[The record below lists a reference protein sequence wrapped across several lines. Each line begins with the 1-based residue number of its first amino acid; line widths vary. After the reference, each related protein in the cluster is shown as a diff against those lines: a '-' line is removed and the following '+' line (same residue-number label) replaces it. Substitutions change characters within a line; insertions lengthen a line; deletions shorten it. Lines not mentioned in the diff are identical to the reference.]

1 MACPRSIVSKLDSL
15 CAVRNQWSAGDGMKC
30 ASCGTDNAANRRF
43 CGACGAA
50 MPAPC
55 PVCGFANQP
64 QVRFCGGCGAPIAAP
79 PALGDSP
86 PSALAEGEL
95 RQVTI
100 LFADLSGFTRLSGEL
115 DPEEV
120 RQILDRYYA
129 CIDGAI
135 ERHGGTVHE
144 HIGDCTMGV
153 FGAPTARSN
162 DPERAVRAALQIHQG
177 MPAVS
182 QAVGREL
189 RAHVGIASGEVLI
202 GPGRQGFT
210 INGASVNLASRLT
223 SVAGEGEI
231 IVSELVHQAVA
242 DRVVSEPLGAVSVKG
257 VDRPIEAFRVKQLRA
272 VSSEFDRRPFVGRQ
286 GEVRQ
291 FLSVLA
297 GCQET
302 RSGQI
307 VHVRGEAG
315 IGKTRLVEEFRRHA
329 EASGFVCHSSYVLD
343 FGAAIGQDAVH
354 ALVRSLLGVSA
365 SASDPEREAAA
376 RRAFD
381 HGFIDDRQR
390 VFLND
395 LLDLPQPTALR
406 SLYDAMNSVTR
417 AEGKAAT
424 LAALVRGVATRSQ
437 SLLTVEDV
445 HWADAATLGQLASLA
460 AALAESPAVLVLTSR
475 IEGDPLTRAW
485 RRAAQGSPMTT
496 IDLGPLRR
504 SDAVE
509 LAHALGQ
516 VGDSF
521 VEACVTRAEGNPLF
535 LEQLLRGGAKQGASG
550 VPPSVQSLVQA
561 RLDAL
566 APEDRRALQAA
577 SVFGQRFTLG
587 GLRALIERPAYD
599 CGPLVE
605 NLLVRPQG
613 DEYLFAHALIRE
625 AVYLSLIRARRRE
638 LHRRVAAWFGER
650 DPILRAEHLDRAD
663 DPGASHAYLGAAQAQ
678 ADAYRPEQAL
688 GLVERGLAIA
698 RGRADIYALSCLRGE
713 LLQDTGAMAQS
724 IDVFRRALELAETP
738 SERSRAWLGCAQA
751 LRVTDQL
758 DEALAALE
766 RAEEAARSENLLA
779 ELSRIHHLR
788 GNVYFPQGNLDG
800 CAAEHEKALTAAR
813 EAGSAELEARALGGL
828 GDAYYA
834 RGRMTVASEYIDRCV
849 ALAQEHGFGRIEVAN
864 RPMAA
869 LMRFYQLDLAGSLA
883 EGLEALAAA
892 ERVGQARAEV
902 VAHHAVYFG
911 ALEQVDIARAERHV
925 QAAHRI
931 SLRLGARRFEAE
943 NFMFLGE
950 IRLLQGRREE
960 ALALL
965 REALQISREAG
976 IRYLGPAILG
986 VLGRA
991 AIDPVERSAALEEG
1005 ESLLRSGAVSHNY
1018 FFFYRN
1024 AGEVANESGEWDKL
1038 DLYAEALKRCV
1049 APDIVPWVEF
1059 HSAKCRALARRGR
1072 GDSGAVDDL
1081 TKLRA
1086 VAERAGMVR
1095 EAQLLARLLDERPA
1109 ARR

>member
-1 MACPRSIVSKLDSL
+1 
-15 CAVRNQWSAGDGMKC
+15 MKC
-30 ASCGTDNAANRRF
+30 PSCGADNAANRRF
-43 CGACGAA
+43 CGACGDA
-50 MPAPC
+50 MPVLC
-55 PVCGFANQP
+55 PVCGFANQA
-64 QVRFCGGCGAPIAAP
+64 QVRFCGGCGALIAAT
-79 PALGDSP
+79 PASRDSSP
-86 PSALAEGEL
+86 TELAEGEL
-95 RQVTI
+95 RQATI

-129 CIDGAI
+129 CIDSAI

-153 FGAPTARSN
+153 FGAPTARGN

-182 QAVGREL
+182 EAVGRQL
-189 RAHVGIASGEVLI
+189 RAHVGVASGEVLI

-223 SVAGEGEI
+223 GVAGEGEI
-231 IVSELVHQAVA
+231 IISELVHQAVSA
-242 DRVVSEPLGAVSVKG
+242 RVVSEPLGAVSVKG
-257 VDRPIEAFRVKQLRA
+257 LERPIQAFRVKQLRA
-272 VSSEFDRRPFVGRQ
+272 GSSEFDRRPFVGRQ

-291 FLSVLA
+291 FQSVLA
-297 GCQET
+297 GCRET

-329 EASGFVCHSSYVLD
+329 EASGFACHASYVLD

-354 ALVRSLLGVSA
+354 TLVRSLLAVSA
-365 SASDPEREAAA
+365 SAAGESEREAAA
-376 RRAFD
+376 RRALD
-381 HGFIDDRQR
+381 QGFIDDRQC

-406 SLYDAMNSVTR
+406 SLYDAMNNLTR

-424 LAALVRGVATRSQ
+424 LAALVRGAAARSAL
-437 SLLTVEDV
+437 LLTVEDV
-445 HWADAATLGQLASLA
+445 HWADATTLGQLASLA
-460 AALAESPAVLVLTSR
+460 AALSDLPVILVLTSR
-475 IEGDPLTRAW
+475 IEGDPLARAW
-485 RRAAQGSPMTT
+485 RRAAQDSPMTT

-504 SDAVE
+504 SDALE
-509 LAHALGQ
+509 LARELASAGE
-516 VGDSF
+516 SF
-521 VEACVTRAEGNPLF
+521 VEACVARAEGNPLF
-535 LEQLLRGGAKQGASG
+535 LEQLLRSDPKQGAGG

-566 APEDRRALQAA
+566 TPEDRRALQAA
-577 SVFGQRFTLG
+577 SVFGQRFTVG
-587 GLRALIERPAYD
+587 GLRALIERPAYE
-599 CGPLVE
+599 CKSLIE
-605 NLLVRPQG
+605 NLLVRRQG
-613 DEYLFAHALIRE
+613 DAYFFAHALIRE

-638 LHRRVAAWFGER
+638 LHRRVAAWFGDR

-663 DPGASHAYLGAAQAQ
+663 DPAAPRAYLEAAQAQ

-698 RGRADIYALSCLRGE
+698 RSRADIYPLSCLRGE

-758 DEALAALE
+758 QDALAALA
-766 RAEEAARSENLLA
+766 RAEEAARSDNLLA
-779 ELSRIHHLR
+779 ELSRIHYLR
-788 GNVYFPQGNLDG
+788 GNLYFPQGNLDG
-800 CAAEHEKALTAAR
+800 CAAEHEKALAAAR

-834 RGRMTVASEYIDRCV
+834 RGRMIVASEYFDRCV

-864 RPMAA
+864 RPMIA
-869 LMRFYQLDLAGSLA
+869 LMRWYQLDLPGSLA
-883 EGLEALAAA
+883 EGVAALAAA

-902 VAHHAVYFG
+902 VAHHAIYFSV
-911 ALEQVDIARAERHV
+911 LEQTDFARAERHV

-991 AIDPVERSAALEEG
+991 AIDPDERSAALEEG

-1024 AGEVANESGEWDKL
+1024 AGEVANLSGEWDKL
-1038 DLYAEALKRCV
+1038 DRYAEALRQCV
-1049 APDIVPWVEF
+1049 APDVVPWVEF
-1059 HSAKCRALARRGR
+1059 FATKSRALARRGR
-1072 GDSGAVDDL
+1072 GEPGALDDL
-1081 TKLRA
+1081 ARLRA

-1095 EAQLLARLLDERPA
+1095 EAHSIARLLDRAPIVKA
-1109 ARR
+1109 